1 MRAHVPAMS
10 TARAEVSTCIAVMLP
25 PLAIMCAKPCPR
37 VCAGSTDSAHRC
49 RAGWATRAT
58 ATVGRAPR
66 TEPVSPA
73 CATTTTAATRP
84 SATRCEKWEPRSSTS
99 VSAEA
104 ATLAP
109 AAAARSG

>member
-84 SATRCEKWEPRSSTS
+84 SATRWEKW
-99 VSAEA
+99 
-104 ATLAP
+104 
-109 AAAARSG
+109 